1 MSKSVEYA
9 ASHPG
14 LPNHARLR
22 ELLAASDDPT
32 PRKTVRIEWVG
43 ERSPFDNPSV
53 IYGLLNKTYTNLQVK
68 ALRMAAAQANTRGG
82 KRRRLLESGND
93 RRSMAPVPG
102 LQKTYIWEAKT
113 GYMADVDIGDAD
125 IILGLPCAR
134 EFRLVEEPGNG

>member
-1 MSKSVEYA
+1 MSKSVEHA

-14 LPNHARLR
+14 LPIHARLR

-32 PRKTVRIEWVG
+32 PRTTVRIEWVG
-43 ERSPFDNPSV
+43 ERSPFDNPNV
-53 IYGLLNKTYTNLQVK
+53 IYGLLNKTYTSLQIK
-68 ALRMAAAQANTRGG
+68 ALRLAAAQANTRNG

-102 LQKTYIWEAKT
+102 LKKTYIWEAKT
-113 GYMADVDIGDAD
+113 GYVAEVDIADAD
-125 IILGLPCAR
+125 IILGLPCSR